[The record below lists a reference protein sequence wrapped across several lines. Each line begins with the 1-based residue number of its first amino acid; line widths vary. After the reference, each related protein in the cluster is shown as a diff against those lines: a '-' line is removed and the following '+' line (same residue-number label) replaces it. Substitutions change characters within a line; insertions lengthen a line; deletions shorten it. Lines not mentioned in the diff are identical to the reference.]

1 MNNYTVITI
10 NRQLG
15 SGGAYVGKQLAEKLS
30 YKYIDHEII
39 RRAAE
44 ELKLNERHVS
54 TIDERL
60 SSFWQAVLI
69 TQPMLSYE
77 YIPPVFS
84 LPTNAQ
90 LFDIE
95 SDIITKS
102 VENEPC
108 VIIGRCAS
116 YILRDNPNLF
126 NVFLHA
132 DQDFRQSRIEKLYSL
147 SPSEAKKKIDK
158 CDIERKKYFYTFT
171 GQDWTDLTQYD
182 LVINTSKVDLDKVV
196 NDIISY
202 IK

>member
-1 MNNYTVITI
+1 MNNNTVITI

-15 SGGAYVGKQLAEKLS
+15 SGGSYVGKQLAEKLS

-44 ELKLNERHVS
+44 ELKLNERHLS

-60 SSFWQAVLI
+60 SSFWQAVLV
-69 TQPMLSYE
+69 TQPMLSCE

-95 SDIITKS
+95 SEIITKS
-102 VENEPC
+102 VEKEPC

-116 YILRDNPNLF
+116 YILKDNPNRF

-132 DQDFRQSRIEKLYSL
+132 DQDFRQSRIEKLYGL
-147 SPSEAKKKIDK
+147 SPSEAKKKINK

-196 NDIISY
+196 TDIISY
-202 IK
+202 L